1 MALLFNGT
9 NGAHE
14 YFLDGQLTPSMTQVL
29 REMGIVRFDG
39 VPPFIL
45 EAARKRGSAVHQLC
59 HYANEGD
66 LDESSIAD
74 EYRGYLEAWLRCKDE
89 RRIVPLLCEHRIASR
104 RHRIAGTIDILCEI
118 DGDGW
123 LLDYATGDPAQCAK
137 HFQTAGYL
145 QAAYDWREEDGQLR
159 DVLARYGWW
168 RRASVRLTKT
178 GSFRFREYEH
188 LDADWKRMQVL
199 VECWHIRNEYGAI
212 VKVDDLAA

>member
-14 YFLDGQLTPSMTQVL
+14 YYLDGALTPSMTQVL
-29 REMGIVRFDG
+29 REMGLVRFDG

-45 EAARKRGSAVHQLC
+45 EAARKRGSAVHALA

-66 LDESSIAD
+66 LDESSIDDA
-74 EYRGYLEAWLRCKDE
+74 YRGYLEAWLRCRSE
-89 RRIVPLLCEHRIASR
+89 RRIVPLLCERRVASR
-104 RHRIAGTIDILCEI
+104 RHRITGTIDILCEI

-145 QAAYDWREEDGQLR
+145 FAAYDWQEEDTELR
-159 DVLARYGWW
+159 AVLARHRRW
-168 RRASVRLTKT
+168 RRASVRLLRT
-178 GSFRFREYEH
+178 GSFRFREY
-188 LDADWKRMQVL
+188 ADTDDYKRMQVL
-199 VECWHIRNEYGAI
+199 IAAWHIRMEYGAI
-212 VKVDDLAA
+212 VQADDLAA